1 MELCLQL
8 LLFLPTNNIK
18 SFLKTKCFCRQLRLI
33 PSCFRFTTSFLGE
46 PFPALSLILNP
57 VFSLKMF
64 HMQLGWHAGSLE
76 GFVGLTK
83 RLPVALSP
91 NNNLFQIEVGGRL
104 SPQQWKIPALS
115 WGCLC
120 KDEALKAPEGSP
132 SSDGYQIT
140 QRNVIV
146 SPLFHCETLEA
157 FWKFLFHC
165 QVLFDCLWPH
175 GLNYAR
181 LCCA

>member
-1 MELCLQL
+1 MFLSQTQVNT
-8 LLFLPTNNIK
+8 LLF
-18 SFLKTKCFCRQLRLI
+18 S
-33 PSCFRFTTSFLGE
+33 FTTSFLGE

-64 HMQLGWHAGSLE
+64 HMKLGWHAGSLE

-157 FWKFLFHC
+157 F
-165 QVLFDCLWPH
+165 
-175 GLNYAR
+175 
-181 LCCA
+181 

>member
-33 PSCFRFTTSFLGE
+33 LSCFRFTTSFLEE
-46 PFPALSLILNP
+46 PFPALSLVLNP

-64 HMQLGWHAGSLE
+64 HLQLGWHAGSLE

-104 SPQQWKIPALS
+104 CPNNGRSLLQAGGTSYHTLCRCSSEGSRRLSQQWWVPNNTEKCDLFSSFSLWNTSSILKI
-115 WGCLC
+115 
-120 KDEALKAPEGSP
+120 
-132 SSDGYQIT
+132 
-140 QRNVIV
+140 
-146 SPLFHCETLEA
+146 LFHC
-157 FWKFLFHC
+157 
-165 QVLFDCLWPH
+165 
-175 GLNYAR
+175 
-181 LCCA
+181 